1 MQKNSTKVIIGLVV
15 VLVVALGIWFVVG
28 RPPAE
33 EPVVVKEPPVQE
45 QELTNLEK
53 SLAADAVVAQLRGTD
68 GQLLLPPMGIKQ
80 VPQRPAD
87 PAKLPVT
94 DKGHWHDLEYS
105 GWGVEK
111 YNIPE
116 SPADGAKGKEVI
128 LIVHGDHPWTTAYI
142 RGAQMVADAYGMDLR
157 VMSPNFNADIQSTL
171 VDQAIIERP
180 DMILMIPVDA
190 KMAVHLFRRINREG
204 IPVIATNTHPES
216 EAMRYVIAWTGPDDW
231 GQFRMLSRKFAAKM
245 NYEGG
250 FAIIQHAPGGSPF
263 FARTYAAVTELK
275 KIAPNM
281 RVLDKFA
288 PGFDAERTM
297 AVVSDW
303 ITRFGPELRGLVLSD
318 DSAQAIG
325 AIEAIEKAN
334 RQDIIIVAAGN
345 SKVGMDL
352 VYEGK
357 LHAIT
362 FQTAEGD
369 GAAAVKAAADWFNGK
384 EVEPVRYLPKYI
396 ITRDNVERFMP
407 AQW

>member
-231 GQFRMLSRKFAAKM
+231 GQFRMLSRKFAEKM

-250 FAIIQHAPGGSPF
+250 FAIIQHAPGGS
-263 FARTYAAVTELK
+263 E
-275 KIAPNM
+275 
-281 RVLDKFA
+281 
-288 PGFDAERTM
+288 
-297 AVVSDW
+297 
-303 ITRFGPELRGLVLSD
+303 
-318 DSAQAIG
+318 
-325 AIEAIEKAN
+325 
-334 RQDIIIVAAGN
+334 
-345 SKVGMDL
+345 
-352 VYEGK
+352 
-357 LHAIT
+357 HASS
-362 FQTAEGD
+362 
-369 GAAAVKAAADWFNGK
+369 
-384 EVEPVRYLPKYI
+384 
-396 ITRDNVERFMP
+396 
-407 AQW
+407 